1 MSTPPKVIRDRSAM
15 LAGIKPTL
23 QKERFVFC
31 TTQDPAIAA
40 TLMIRCVAF
49 FQEKEGHSFV
59 IVEDIARERGFDTS
73 LPMACIV
80 LEVFS
85 ALDGVG
91 LTAGVA
97 AALAEANIPCNMIA
111 AYHHDYVFVPDGLAH
126 EAMQVLT
133 DLQSRETA
141 KARS

>member
-1 MSTPPKVIRDRSAM
+1 MSSHPKVIRDRSAM
-15 LAGIKPTL
+15 LAGMTPTL
-23 QKERFVFC
+23 QEQRFVFC

-40 TLMIRCVAF
+40 TLIGRCVTF
-49 FQEKEGHSFV
+49 FREKEGHSFV
-59 IVEDIARERGFDTS
+59 LLEDIATEQGFETS

-97 AALAEANIPCNMIA
+97 ASLAEANIPCNMIA
-111 AYHHDYVFVPDGLAH
+111 AYHHDYVFVPEKLKH
-126 EAMQVLT
+126 EAMRVLR
-133 DLQSRETA
+133 DLQSCEA
-141 KARS
+141 GKLDA